1 MSIRAQEQ
9 FICPIDVTLSV
20 MSGKWKPLILFHLKS
35 APQRFSML
43 QHKIPG
49 ISHKV
54 LTQQLRA
61 LESNG
66 LIGRAR
72 IQNEQTEAYE
82 LTAFGR
88 TLRPS
93 LAALANWGQRHHAE
107 LGVRLVPVA
116 AAVPT

>member
-1 MSIRAQEQ
+1 VSIRAQEQ
-9 FICPIDVTLSV
+9 YVCPIDVTLSV
-20 MSGKWKPLILFHLKS
+20 ISGKWKPLILFHLKN
-35 APQRFSML
+35 APQRFSVL

-61 LESNG
+61 LESNR
-66 LIGRAR
+66 LISRAR
-72 IQNEQTEAYE
+72 VRNEQTEAYE

-93 LAALANWGQRHHAE
+93 LAALASWGQKHHAE
-107 LGVRLVPVA
+107 LGVRLVWRP
-116 AAVPT
+116 

>member
-1 MSIRAQEQ
+1 VSIRTQEQ
-9 FICPIDVTLSV
+9 YVCPIDVTLSV

-35 APQRFSML
+35 APQRFSVL

-66 LIGRAR
+66 LITRAR

-93 LAALANWGQRHHAE
+93 LAALANWGQKHHAE
-107 LGVRLVPVA
+107 LGVRLVWRP
-116 AAVPT
+116 